1 MQAKRVILSLNPFL
15 HVFSMQLQ
23 NSRYIK
29 ILEMEEE
36 EFSQEQQIEI
46 TILFNDIV
54 DRIDR
59 RRIEE

>member
-29 ILEMEEE
+29 ILEMKE
-36 EFSQEQQIEI
+36 EFSFFKNNKS
-46 TILFNDIV
+46 ILFNDIV

>member
-1 MQAKRVILSLNPFL
+1 
-15 HVFSMQLQ
+15 MQLQ

-29 ILEMEEE
+29 ILEMEE

>member
-36 EFSQEQQIEI
+36 FSQEQQIEI

-54 DRIDR
+54 DRIDWR
-59 RRIEE
+59 TIEE

>member
-1 MQAKRVILSLNPFL
+1 
-15 HVFSMQLQ
+15 MQLQ

-54 DRIDR
+54 DRIDW